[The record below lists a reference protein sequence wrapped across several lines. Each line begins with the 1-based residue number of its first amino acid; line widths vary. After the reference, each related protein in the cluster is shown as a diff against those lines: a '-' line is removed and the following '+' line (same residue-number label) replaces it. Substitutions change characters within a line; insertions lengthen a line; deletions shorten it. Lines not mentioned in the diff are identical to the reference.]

1 MGQYLFYNGT
11 VITMEEELYA
21 EAVLVEDGIIAGV
34 GSLDTLLGQAA
45 ADARK
50 VDLNGRTL
58 MPAFID
64 PHSHFSAYANSLLQ
78 AALDE
83 TVNFEEITE
92 KIQDFIKKKQLPK
105 GQWVV
110 AKGYD
115 HNALAE
121 QAHPSREVLD
131 AAAPDNPVIIQ
142 HKSGHVGVFNTAA
155 LELLHVTEDTKAPD
169 GGVIGKKDGKLTGYM
184 EEAAFMKYLK
194 EIPMSSV
201 EELME
206 AYEKTQQVYASHGI
220 TTIQEGMMVDQMLP
234 MYQGLMQS
242 EMLKLDLVGYVDVNN
257 GSELMREF
265 GENPREYRNHFRI
278 GGYKIFLDGSPQ
290 GRTAWMRSPYVGD
303 DDYCGYG
310 TMTDE
315 AVYEAI
321 KRSLEENRQ
330 ILAHCNG
337 DAASEQYLRAWEKA
351 AAEGIWNPGARPVM
365 IHAQLVGVDQLP
377 RVKKLSMIP
386 SFFVAHVY
394 HWGDVHMANFGKA
407 RADEISPASSALKEG
422 ILFTFHQDAPVIEPD
437 MLETIWCAVNR
448 ITKKG
453 VLLGENERLP
463 VLEALKAVTIN
474 GAYQYFEEDK
484 KGSIRKGKRADLI
497 ILDKNPLAIPSEEIR
512 DIQVLETY
520 KDGVQV
526 FRLGD

>member
-1 MGQYLFYNGT
+1 MGQQYLFYNGT

-34 GSLDTLLGQAA
+34 GSFDTLLGQTA
-45 ADARK
+45 ADVKK

-121 QAHPSREVLD
+121 HAHPSREVLD

-169 GGVIGKKDGKLTGYM
+169 GGVIEKKDGKLTGYM

-201 EELME
+201 KELME
-206 AYEKTQQVYASHGI
+206 AYEKTQKVYASHGI

-290 GRTAWMRSPYVGD
+290 GRTAWM
-303 DDYCGYG
+303 
-310 TMTDE
+310 
-315 AVYEAI
+315 
-321 KRSLEENRQ
+321 
-330 ILAHCNG
+330 
-337 DAASEQYLRAWEKA
+337 
-351 AAEGIWNPGARPVM
+351 
-365 IHAQLVGVDQLP
+365 
-377 RVKKLSMIP
+377 
-386 SFFVAHVY
+386 
-394 HWGDVHMANFGKA
+394 
-407 RADEISPASSALKEG
+407 
-422 ILFTFHQDAPVIEPD
+422 
-437 MLETIWCAVNR
+437 
-448 ITKKG
+448 
-453 VLLGENERLP
+453 
-463 VLEALKAVTIN
+463 
-474 GAYQYFEEDK
+474 
-484 KGSIRKGKRADLI
+484 
-497 ILDKNPLAIPSEEIR
+497 
-512 DIQVLETY
+512 
-520 KDGVQV
+520 
-526 FRLGD
+526 